1 MVMAVV
7 GAHEKI
13 HEKMDLKAIE
23 IEIEIEIYSSTGVGR
38 QPMDLRRI
46 QKQILKHMVALLIR
60 FPPLNFN
67 QNEISMD
74 KRF

>member
-13 HEKMDLKAIE
+13 HEKMDLKA